1 MKLMHGGLFPSVASC
16 LSRRRQ
22 NVDLDQYYTINDMDL
37 LANNFSSDLA
47 FLTMNWR
54 HMLGRPTFTMI
65 AHAGMIGN
73 VGLRDCLT
81 IENSIYPKNMF
92 MYSNSQG
99 AAICVYFPIYYE
111 VLRKIFLAI

>member
-1 MKLMHGGLFPSVASC
+1 MHGGLFPSLASC
-16 LSRRRQ
+16 LSRHQHQ

-65 AHAGMIGN
+65 AHTGMIGN
-73 VGLRDCLT
+73 VGLTDRLN
-81 IENSIYPKNMF
+81 IENFVDHKNA
-92 MYSNSQG
+92 Y
-99 AAICVYFPIYYE
+99 
-111 VLRKIFLAI
+111 VLVVGS

>member
-1 MKLMHGGLFPSVASC
+1 LQFGKSSLPPLRRAVLLKLMHAGLFPSVASC
-16 LSRRRQ
+16 LSCHRQ

-73 VGLRDCLT
+73 VG
-81 IENSIYPKNMF
+81 
-92 MYSNSQG
+92 
-99 AAICVYFPIYYE
+99 
-111 VLRKIFLAI
+111 